1 MSFKPIV
8 MLKILQLTCILCLF
22 LYGGVTQGL
31 YAQSTADTT
40 DVASESSKG
49 IAVTGI
55 IKNAANGKGISG
67 INIAVP
73 NFSAAISNEDGS
85 FSINVPHLNAL
96 LSVSGQEFQ
105 SKVHPLNNRSS
116 GIEILLYEANYSQ
129 FYQNSELPGGQAL
142 QYTNPKAA
150 TTVNFSEGQWG
161 NPVNESVAD
170 FLQGRVAGLNSVRKS
185 GVPGAGANLTLR
197 GFNSLYATN
206 KPLLIVDG
214 MIYDDEDYGS
224 GIIQYTG
231 SSPLSMLEVKDIE
244 DITVLKDGSS
254 IYGTKGAN
262 GVIIITTT
270 RPVDLSTKIDFT
282 MYGGINQEP
291 NELPVLRSGDYR
303 TYLSQLVAT
312 RGDTQQ
318 QIANYPWMNDDRQS
332 ENYYAY
338 HNQTN
343 WQDQVF
349 KSSAN
354 QNYFLKIRGGDD
366 IAKYGL
372 SVGYLN
378 SEGVIRNT
386 GLERYNT
393 RLNAALR
400 LTEKLTV
407 NANLSFIHNTEHLRD
422 QGLAYK
428 TSPMYLALTKAP
440 FTAINVINAAG
451 EVSPNLSDVD
461 LFNVGNPLAIIEN
474 GIGINKNYRFYGNLD
489 FNYSIAE
496 NLQANMLVGL
506 TYNKERE
513 SFFIPDFGVADV
525 ILPTAIGNN
534 RSGSEVQ
541 RLYSLYT
548 DTYLNYGKRFNNTH
562 GLDLRLGFRTQ
573 SNESESDLGLGFN
586 SATDDFTTVGAGS
599 NLLRVVGGSLGEWKW
614 INGYLSAEY
623 DYLNKYY
630 LTLNGAIDSSSRFG
644 DDIQN
649 GGFNIGDSQFAALGS
664 VSGAWLLSSED
675 LFKNASALDLLKLRA
690 SYGVSG
696 NDDIGNFTSQQLYV
710 SQNLLGI
717 QGLVRGNIGNPELKW
732 ETVSKLNLGLDMS
745 LFNERFNASVDV
757 YQNKT
762 SDMITYEP
770 VNTTSGF
777 NYVVSNSGDM
787 QTEGIDLSLN
797 TRLVNSSDVKF
808 DLGLNLSRYVNEV
821 TGLPSGPIISEFGG
835 ATYITHEGQDA
846 NLFFGYETNGVYAT
860 TADAQA
866 AGLSRRMENG
876 ALRAFSG
883 GDVIFTDLNN
893 DGIIDDDDRVVI
905 GNPNPDLFGSFSA
918 NFKWKRL
925 SISSLFNFSL
935 GNDLYNGVRY
945 NLEKMSG
952 YENQT
957 IAVNNRWVA
966 EGQQTTIPRAV
977 WGDPLGNASFSDR
990 WIEDGSYLRLKT
1002 LVVAYDVSI
1011 DLEHIKSFKVYAS
1024 ANNLFTLTDYL
1035 GYDPEFSATSS
1046 IFGQGADLGLMPQF
1060 TTIQM
1065 GLRLGL

>member
-1 MSFKPIV
+1 
-8 MLKILQLTCILCLF
+8 MLKILQLTCILSVLLCS
-22 LYGGVTQGL
+22 GVTQGL
-31 YAQSTADTT
+31 YAQDTNDSTPVDST
-40 DVASESSKG
+40 SQKG
-49 IAVTGI
+49 IEVTGI
-55 IKNAANGKGISG
+55 IKNAATNTGISG
-67 INIAVP
+67 INIAVK
-73 NFSAAISNEDGS
+73 NFSAAISNEDGT
-85 FSINVPHLNAL
+85 FAINVPHLNAL
-96 LSVSGQEFQ
+96 LTISGQEFQ
-105 SKVHPLNNRSS
+105 TKVFPLNNKSS
-116 GIEILLYEANYSQ
+116 NLEIELFETSYSQ
-129 FYQNSELPGGQAL
+129 FYQESELPGGKQL

-150 TTVNFSEGQWG
+150 TTVDFSKGQWG
-161 NPVNESVAD
+161 NPVNESVGD
-170 FLQGRVAGLNSVRKS
+170 FLQGRVAGLHSTRKS

-224 GIIQYTG
+224 GIIQYTS

-244 DITVLKDGSS
+244 DVTVLKDGSS

-282 MYGGINQEP
+282 MYGGINQKP
-291 NELPVLRSGDYR
+291 DDLPVMRAGDYR
-303 TYLSQLVAT
+303 TYLSQLIAT
-312 RGDTQQ
+312 RGDSQQ
-318 QIANYPWMNDDRQS
+318 QIANMPWMIDDRQN
-332 ENYYAY
+332 EAYYQY

-372 SVGYLN
+372 SVGYLR
-378 SEGVIRNT
+378 SEGIIRET
-386 GLERYNT
+386 DLERYNT

-400 LTEKLTV
+400 LTEKLSV
-407 NANLSFIHNTEHLRD
+407 NANLSFIHNTENLRD

-440 FTAINVINAAG
+440 FTAINAINASG

-461 LFNVGNPLAIIEN
+461 LFNVGNPVAILDN

-489 FNYSIAE
+489 FNYKISD
-496 NLQANMLVGL
+496 NLEANMLAGL

-541 RLYSLYT
+541 RLYTLYT
-548 DTYLNYGKRFNNTH
+548 DTYLNYGKRFNYKN
-562 GLDLRLGFRTQ
+562 GLDLRLGLRTQ

-599 NLLRVVGGSLGEWKW
+599 NLLRVVGGSLGEWNW
-614 INGYLSAEY
+614 VNAYLSAEY
-623 DYLNKYY
+623 DYLNKYF
-630 LTLNGAIDSSSRFG
+630 LTFNGSIDSSSRFG
-644 DDIQN
+644 DNIQN
-649 GGFNIGDSQFAALGS
+649 GGFSIGDSQFAALGS
-664 VSGAWLLSSED
+664 ASGAWLISSEEFLKD
-675 LFKNASALDLLKLRA
+675 ASALDLLKLRA
-690 SYGVSG
+690 SFGVSG
-696 NDDIGNFTSQQLYV
+696 NDDIGNFTAQQLYV

-732 ETVSKLNLGLDMS
+732 ETVSKLNLGLDLA

-777 NYVVSNSGDM
+777 DYVVSNSGDM
-787 QTEGIDLSLN
+787 KTQGIDLSLN
-797 TRLVNSSDVKF
+797 TRLIHTADINL

-821 TGLPSGPIISEFGG
+821 TGLPDGPIVTEFGG

-846 NLFFGYETNGVYAT
+846 NLFYGYETNGVYAT
-860 TADAQA
+860 TAEAQA
-866 AGLSRRMENG
+866 AGLSRRLDNG
-876 ALRAFSG
+876 ALEAFTG
-883 GDVIFTDLNN
+883 GDVIFTDVNN
-893 DGIIDDDDRVVI
+893 DGVIDNDDRVVI

-925 SISSLFNFSL
+925 SISGLFNFSV
-935 GNDLYNGVRY
+935 GNDLYNGVRN

-952 YENQT
+952 YENQS
-957 IAVNNRWVA
+957 IAVRNRWVA

-990 WIEDGSYLRLKT
+990 WIEDGSFLRLKT
-1002 LVVAYDVSI
+1002 LVVAYDI
-1011 DLEHIKSFKVYAS
+1011 ALDLEYIKSVKLYAS